1 LRINSRKRILTRK
14 GSIEPIARDAS
25 PEESTVRTWEIAA
38 IDWGGEKYG
47 IVSSVKS
54 IHAND

>member
-1 LRINSRKRILTRK
+1 LRTNSRKRTLTRK
-14 GSIEPIARDAS
+14 GSIKPIVRDAF
-25 PEESTVRTWEIAA
+25 PEGRTVPTWEIAA